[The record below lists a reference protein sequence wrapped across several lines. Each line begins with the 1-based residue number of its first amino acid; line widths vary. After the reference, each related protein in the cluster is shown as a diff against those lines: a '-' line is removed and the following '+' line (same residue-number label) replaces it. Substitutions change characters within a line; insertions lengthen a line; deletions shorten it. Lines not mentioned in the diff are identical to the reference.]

1 MPDTL
6 ALWHSEHVNFAR
18 LLDLLDDQL
27 SLFHDGGSPDY
38 ALMLDI
44 MFYMTHYSDVLHHPK
59 EDLVF
64 ARIKER
70 DAAMAGI
77 VDDLHRQHARIHAA
91 GAELVRHLDDIING
105 TIASRASI
113 EDAAR
118 AYVDGLRKHMRVE
131 ESDVLPLAA
140 TLLDSRDWTAIHAA
154 IARVQDPLFGKHP
167 EHRYASL
174 HAQIARDA
182 HEPGERAAGT
192 S

>member
-18 LLDLLDDQL
+18 LLNLLDDQL

-64 ARIKER
+64 AKIKER

-77 VDDLHRQHARIHAA
+77 VDDLHRQHARIHTA

-113 EDAAR
+113 EAAAR
-118 AYVDGLRKHMRVE
+118 EYVDGLRKHMRVE

-140 TLLDSRDWTAIHAA
+140 TLLDSRDWSAIHAK
-154 IARVQDPLFGKHP
+154 IARIQDPLFGKHP
-167 EHRYASL
+167 ERRYASL

-182 HEPGERAAGT
+182 HASDQPAAGNG
-192 S
+192 